1 MPEAESSH
9 EEKAGHIWNLLP
21 SFYPATDDPREY
33 SDKVRFLS
41 SICPPKD
48 KSMLAPRLALLMK
61 GTAWAQIKAV
71 DGAKLSDPEGGVKL
85 LLSTVAAWEDSAEL
99 QTYEKFEKALYRVT
113 QKQDET
119 VFSFVNR
126 MNVAFSEIAHVSIQE
141 IKAFIMLRQSF
152 LNAEDKKRVLAMTG
166 GEMQSKKVE
175 DAMRQLA
182 PKILVGSS
190 GTEMKRCIQ

>member
-1 MPEAESSH
+1 M
-9 EEKAGHIWNLLP
+9 
-21 SFYPATDDPREY
+21 
-33 SDKVRFLS
+33 
-41 SICPPKD
+41 
-48 KSMLAPRLALLMK
+48 
-61 GTAWAQIKAV
+61 
-71 DGAKLSDPEGGVKL
+71 
-85 LLSTVAAWEDSAEL
+85 STVAAWEDSAEL
-99 QTYEKFEKALYRVT
+99 QTYERFEKALYRVT